1 MWNSVK
7 VALGVGLLAL
17 SAGADT
23 YTVDPDHSEIGF
35 SVRHMLVSN
44 VRGNFGTLSGSFEY
58 DPNDL
63 ASFAAS
69 ATIPVAGIDTRNKD
83 RDDHLRSPDFFDAEK
98 YPEIKFNVTRVDVN
112 GGDPVLYGDLTMKG
126 ITKEIQLPV
135 FVSGPVKD
143 MAGNM
148 RAGFEGATRINRQ
161 DWGVSWSKTLDG
173 GGLVVDDFVRITVNI
188 EGVKA
193 EGSPDEAIA
202 AEDAAEAAQE

>member
-1 MWNSVK
+1 M
-7 VALGVGLLAL
+7 
-17 SAGADT
+17 
-23 YTVDPDHSEIGF
+23 
-35 SVRHMLVSN
+35 
-44 VRGNFGTLSGSFEY
+44 
-58 DPNDL
+58 

-193 EGSPDEAIA
+193 EGSADEAIA